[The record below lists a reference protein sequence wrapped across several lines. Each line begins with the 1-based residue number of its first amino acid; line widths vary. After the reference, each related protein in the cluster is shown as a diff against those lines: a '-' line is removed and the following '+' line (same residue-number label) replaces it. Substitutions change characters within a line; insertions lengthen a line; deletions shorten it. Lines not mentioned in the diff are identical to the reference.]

1 MVQKMKLQY
10 HLRALKEQSLPLL
23 LDGATVPSKVVTTA
37 RQAMSRVNRQF
48 IEISTLLESSSQQ
61 A

>member
-10 HLRALKEQSLPLL
+10 HLRALKEQSPPLL